1 MPLVHT
7 TSHTRTQTCNRV
19 RTRARAHTVA
29 RIAALFASVLL
40 TPGAAR
46 AAEPASQTLL
56 IGGGQASAN
65 SGFGYA
71 GAILPWQGAQVGQG
85 WFTKA
90 VASWVSYRYGTLVG
104 GSTVEVRAN
113 SPGVEGGV
121 GYAWGMGTAFTGDAS
136 LALGARYTSISP
148 EVPTDGPKGARV
160 MLTPQVFGRYDATPF
175 VNAELRASYSFGT
188 RDRFA
193 KARLGWHPAP
203 PWRVGLEL
211 VQAAGTTYR
220 DVQRGVF
227 AGAPVAPGWWVD
239 VNAGSSRARDGK
251 QGHYI
256 GLSTS
261 RVL

>member
-1 MPLVHT
+1 MPLFHP
-7 TSHTRTQTCNRV
+7 TSRGRVGIDTRT
-19 RTRARAHTVA
+19 RTGTAA
-29 RIAALFASVLL
+29 RIALLFACASA
-40 TPGAAR
+40 GAANG
-46 AAEPASQTLL
+46 AEPAAQYLL

-65 SGFGYA
+65 SGFVYA
-71 GAILPWQGAQVGQG
+71 GAIVPWQGAQVGQG
-85 WFTKA
+85 WFTKG

-104 GSTVEVRAN
+104 SSLVDVRAN

-121 GYAWGMGTAFTGDAS
+121 GYAWGMGSAFTGDAS
-136 LALGARYTSISP
+136 LALGARYITVSP
-148 EVPTDGPKGARV
+148 DVPTDGPKGARV
-160 MLTPQVFGRYDATPF
+160 MLTPQVFGRYDFNSF

-211 VQAAGTTYR
+211 VQAAGTTYS

-251 QGHYI
+251 QGRYI
-256 GLSTS
+256 GISTS